1 MMVTYGN
8 SARILGTRNGIRK
21 KIHVEI
27 NTSQIGLD
35 NSWLFRSN
43 YLGFVK
49 SHNFADEK
57 SWEATTVWDWSPKLE
72 GNSMTI
78 FLGDRTGRT
87 AKIFGRNKGKLQI
100 WWFHTKFCGCFWY
113 LYFSVVPFGELFD
126 DDVWH
131 FKYLISGYGVRS
143 CEICPMFFED
153 LEQNKTDLYRSGAVL
168 EQRRWEW
175 ENFGWGWKEVKQSGD
190 SKTASRISRL
200 WVDHSRKMSLLAYL
214 AVDPSL
220 SDRSFVTDPFQ
231 ALTSGARVA
240 CGTCRWLTSTESTTS
255 LRGQEILR
263 WALPA
268 VALLVGLF
276 VEHAARAELM
286 PLWSSLFV
294 HFL

>member
-1 MMVTYGN
+1 MELEKKYMLRSTHPKLDWTIHDYFAAIIWASLNHTISRMRNHGKQRLFEIDPPN
-8 SARILGTRNGIRK
+8 WRGT
-21 KIHVEI
+21 
-27 NTSQIGLD
+27 Q
-35 NSWLFRSN
+35 WLF
-43 YLGFVK
+43 F
-49 SHNFADEK
+49 
-57 SWEATTVWDWSPKLE
+57 
-72 GNSMTI
+72 
-78 FLGDRTGRT
+78 GDRTGRT